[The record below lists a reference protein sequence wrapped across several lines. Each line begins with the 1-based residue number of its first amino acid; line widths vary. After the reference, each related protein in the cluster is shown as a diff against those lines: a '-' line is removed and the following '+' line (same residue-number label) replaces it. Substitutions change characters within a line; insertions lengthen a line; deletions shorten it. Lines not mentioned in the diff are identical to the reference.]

1 MWPVS
6 TRGPCDFTTR
16 VLLPF
21 TSPSLR
27 SPHAPGPV
35 LGRSE
40 IAREVA
46 GSAATSSARAAPES
60 LAPGPAVLCLLY
72 LFIAFDLFG
81 PRPLGDDDAPSDA
94 AARRTPGPR
103 LGGAC
108 ADANSSRAQSTAES
122 LGSKESC
129 SR

>member
-46 GSAATSSARAAPES
+46 GSAATSSARVAPEF
-60 LAPGPAVLCLLY
+60 LARCPVPA
-72 LFIAFDLFG
+72 LFIHRVRSV
-81 PRPLGDDDAPSDA
+81 RPA
-94 AARRTPGPR
+94 ATWRR
-103 LGGAC
+103 
-108 ADANSSRAQSTAES
+108 
-122 LGSKESC
+122 
-129 SR
+129 